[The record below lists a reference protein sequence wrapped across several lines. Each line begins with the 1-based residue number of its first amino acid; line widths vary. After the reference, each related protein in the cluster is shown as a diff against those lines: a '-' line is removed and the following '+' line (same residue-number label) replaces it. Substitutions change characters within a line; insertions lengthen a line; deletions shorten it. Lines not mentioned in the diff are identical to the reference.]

1 MQITL
6 STGTERRIKMYLCSI
21 KNQQIILSLE
31 IGALSVLLTLNPQP
45 SEQSLVSVQVILE
58 AEVPRQDWKC
68 KRFRWER
75 SEWIKG
81 GKGGVG
87 REYFQS
93 AVLKGDMGGKIL

>member
-1 MQITL
+1 MFYQK
-6 STGTERRIKMYLCSI
+6 STNYSIFGDRNFVCHVNFKSER
-21 KNQQIILSLE
+21 
-31 IGALSVLLTLNPQP
+31 
-45 SEQSLVSVQVILE
+45 SLVSVQVILE
-58 AEVPRQDWKC
+58 AEIPRQDWKC

-75 SEWIKG
+75 SAWIKG

>member
-1 MQITL
+1 M
-6 STGTERRIKMYLCSI
+6 
-21 KNQQIILSLE
+21 
-31 IGALSVLLTLNPQP
+31 
-45 SEQSLVSVQVILE
+45 SVQVILE
-58 AEVPRQDWKC
+58 AEIPRQGWKC

-75 SEWIKG
+75 SAWIKG